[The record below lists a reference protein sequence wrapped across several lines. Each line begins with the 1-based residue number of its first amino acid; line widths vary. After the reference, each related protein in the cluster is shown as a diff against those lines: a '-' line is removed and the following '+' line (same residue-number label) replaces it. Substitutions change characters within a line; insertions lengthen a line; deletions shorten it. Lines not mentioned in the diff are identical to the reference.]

1 VRPDHAPYERLE
13 YIGCLAQNRAWNPG
27 DFGYSEDQVM
37 EGSHPELLNALLQKL
52 IALQVLVDAINQV
65 MTGKKERLTVD

>member
-1 VRPDHAPYERLE
+1 
-13 YIGCLAQNRAWNPG
+13 
-27 DFGYSEDQVM
+27 M